1 MWNLPRA
8 ITAARTFIKG
18 KNRKLRTKVSDQNKR
33 LLTWSFAVIV
43 IIVIAIVVTIVVVII
58 IVIIVIITII
68 VIVMMLT
75 GEVGKSKGSTNG
87 RDRGKGDCQGAGE
100 DPHLVIVMVIHC
112 IDNIHRD

>member
-43 IIVIAIVVTIVVVII
+43 IIVIAIVVVII

-87 RDRGKGDCQGAGE
+87 RDRGKGDCQGASE